1 MSTNQ
6 PRQVRSKRRNAD
18 TAAEKAP
25 ESQQGQPQGR
35 SKAGK
40 SGKGGK
46 GAQGPRK
53 NGRSQT
59 DLSGEATD
67 LPAKTSKMQVSST
80 KPLPTGKGTK
90 EAGQGKN
97 AEPAAP
103 AAPGESDAR
112 NARAQGVGVGP
123 DPEPRTARTNCSSAS
138 GWATR
143 SAPPGTPGQ
152 GVGPNSIC
160 QPLANR
166 RLWQQMAYGREEL
179 SNGGQPK
186 GAPISTVWESIVGSA
201 DRFQHKSPDE
211 NGETKKSGYVLP
223 NQTGKECSLTNCEAT
238 SECSTVDTTT
248 SWPVFSLEDEIVAER
263 IAAVLMDREVGGG
276 NGSELRIGS
285 RVLSSHFQPKS
296 ELRH

>member
-1 MSTNQ
+1 MSANQ
-6 PRQVRSKRRNAD
+6 PRQVRSKRRNVD
-18 TAAEKAP
+18 TTAEKAQ
-25 ESQQGQPQGR
+25 ESQQ
-35 SKAGK
+35 
-40 SGKGGK
+40 
-46 GAQGPRK
+46 
-53 NGRSQT
+53 

-67 LPAKTSKMQVSST
+67 LPATTEMQVS
-80 KPLPTGKGTK
+80 KNPLPTGKGTK
-90 EAGQGKN
+90 AGQGKNGKN

-103 AAPGESDAR
+103 GESAL
-112 NARAQGVGVGP
+112 NARAQDAGP
-123 DPEPRTARTNCSSAS
+123 DPEPRTARTSCSSSS
-138 GWATR
+138 GSATR
-143 SAPPGTPGQ
+143 PGGPGAPGTPGQ
-152 GVGPNSIC
+152 GC
-160 QPLANR
+160 QPLAR
-166 RLWQQMAYGREEL
+166 RLWQQMAYGREDL
-179 SNGGQPK
+179 SNGQPK

-248 SWPVFSLEDEIVAER
+248 SWPVFGLEDELLAER

-276 NGSELRIGS
+276 NGCGLRIGS

>member
-1 MSTNQ
+1 
-6 PRQVRSKRRNAD
+6 
-18 TAAEKAP
+18 
-25 ESQQGQPQGR
+25 
-35 SKAGK
+35 
-40 SGKGGK
+40 
-46 GAQGPRK
+46 
-53 NGRSQT
+53 
-59 DLSGEATD
+59 
-67 LPAKTSKMQVSST
+67 
-80 KPLPTGKGTK
+80 
-90 EAGQGKN
+90 
-97 AEPAAP
+97 
-103 AAPGESDAR
+103 
-112 NARAQGVGVGP
+112 
-123 DPEPRTARTNCSSAS
+123 
-138 GWATR
+138 
-143 SAPPGTPGQ
+143 
-152 GVGPNSIC
+152 
-160 QPLANR
+160 
-166 RLWQQMAYGREEL
+166 MAYGREEL

-276 NGSELRIGS
+276 NGCELRIGS